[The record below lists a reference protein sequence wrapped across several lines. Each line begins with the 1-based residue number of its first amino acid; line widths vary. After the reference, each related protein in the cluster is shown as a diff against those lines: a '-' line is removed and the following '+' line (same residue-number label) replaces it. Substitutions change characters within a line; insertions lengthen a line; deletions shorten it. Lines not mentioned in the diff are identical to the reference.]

1 MTLSRRHLTIAGR
14 RLLVAAL
21 CLVLVTPAVVLVPA
35 PEHAQANVC
44 DAPLIGTGCEVGS
57 WVGNKVGGG
66 AADLITNPTEAL
78 TGGVKGLAGVI
89 GGQVG
94 KAVSKAIKNGTKGVF
109 DQLTEWVG
117 TAAGWLFLKVVA
129 LISNTTSPDLFHQ
142 AFLVKYRQ
150 ILALAA
156 ILTAGVVAMAVIEG
170 GRRGDVGQLTSML
183 VGGLPT
189 AVLGMV
195 AGIAII
201 QLSLN
206 LVDTLSAGVAEATKS
221 DIQKW
226 FEAGAKWM
234 VKGLTHST
242 AAGTGG
248 GNAQEVATNAAASAT
263 PGFVL
268 FISELLAVI
277 GAFGL
282 WIELLMRD
290 AAIYVCALFLPLGL
304 AASVWPRWSGVL
316 RKTFEILVCLIV
328 SKFMIVMVISLA
340 ASFLGKPDGVESL
353 LAGSAMMIVA
363 LLCPFMLLKVIPFME
378 GVMLTSGATGMAR
391 SAASTGSQVSLM
403 RYHMGHLGSGG
414 GGGGSGA
421 GSYGPFGPS
430 GASQAQT
437 AAATGAGA
445 GVGAGASAG
454 AGAAAAPATAG
465 ASVAVAAA
473 GQAAGAAS
481 RAGQA
486 HAAAPI
492 DAAASAGSAPRPA
505 STGDQQQTP
514 ARSAESVASPAT
526 DPARPSPARS
536 QTAGGAPGREQSG
549 QPGKSDVAWRPSS
562 GADPTP
568 APELPAS
575 GASQASDASSPGPP
589 IPDEPKPRRTEGA

>member
-1 MTLSRRHLTIAGR
+1 M
-14 RLLVAAL
+14 VAL
-21 CLVLVTPAVVLVPA
+21 CLALLTPAVMLVPA
-35 PEHAQANVC
+35 PEPAQANVC
-44 DAPLIGTGCEVGS
+44 DAPLIGTGCEVGG
-57 WVGNKVGGG
+57 WVGSTVGGG

-78 TGGVKGLAGVI
+78 TGGVKGLAGAI

-129 LISNTTSPDLFHQ
+129 LISNTTSPNLFHS
-142 AFLVKYRQ
+142 AFLTKYRQ

-156 ILTAGVVAMAVIEG
+156 ILTAGVVSMAVIEG

-195 AGIAII
+195 VGIAII

-206 LVDTLSAGVAEATKS
+206 LVDALSAGVAEATKS

-242 AAGTGG
+242 AAGPGG
-248 GNAQEVATNAAASAT
+248 DNAQEVATNAAASAT

-290 AAIYVCALFLPLGL
+290 AAIYVCSLFLPLGL

-403 RYHMGHLGSGG
+403 RYHMGHLGGG
-414 GGGGSGA
+414 GGSSGGSGA

-437 AAATGAGA
+437 AAGAGA
-445 GVGAGASAG
+445 GAGASAG
-454 AGAAAAPATAG
+454 VGAAAAPATAG

-481 RAGQA
+481 KAGQA

-492 DAAASAGSAPRPA
+492 DTAASAGSTPRPA
-505 STGDQQQTP
+505 STGERQQTP
-514 ARSAESVASPAT
+514 ARSADSVASPAT
-526 DPARPSPARS
+526 EPARPSPARP
-536 QTAGGAPGREQSG
+536 QTAGGTSGQEQSG
-549 QPGKSDVAWRPSS
+549 RPGQSDAAWQPSS
-562 GADPTP
+562 GSSSTP
-568 APELPAS
+568 APAPGLPAD
-575 GASQASDASSPGPP
+575 GGSQGSDAGYPPGPP
-589 IPDEPKPRRTEGA
+589 APSEPRPRRTEGA